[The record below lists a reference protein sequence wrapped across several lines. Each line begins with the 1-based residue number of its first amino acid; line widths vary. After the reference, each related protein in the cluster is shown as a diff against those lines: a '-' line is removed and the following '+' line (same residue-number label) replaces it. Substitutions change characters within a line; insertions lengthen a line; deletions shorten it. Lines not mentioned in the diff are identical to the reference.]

1 MKRFATDVLRVLKSQ
16 GGPKKEL
23 KVEDFPAAF
32 CQMYPTRT
40 FSPEDYGLC
49 YLNDLIQE
57 LVENSTLVALLK
69 NENGNSMLTI
79 PKREQTPQEMH
90 KTRIFATEVS
100 FSPNRRVSLRQFN
113 MDGLF
118 LGVRPLTSFHPL

>member
-1 MKRFATDVLRVLKSQ
+1 MYLLTVQMKRFATDVLRVLKSQ
-16 GGPKKEL
+16 GGPKKEQ
-23 KVEDFPAAF
+23 KVEDFPLSF
-32 CQMYPTRT
+32 SQVFPTRT

-69 NENGNSMLTI
+69 DESGNSVLAI

-100 FSPNRRVSLRQFN
+100 SS
-113 MDGLF
+113 
-118 LGVRPLTSFHPL
+118 